1 MENNENKLRSLKET
15 NAYIQ
20 EKFSEAKQFIG
31 QGQSAI
37 EFTEEWASQNK

>member
-1 MENNENKLRSLKET
+1 MENIEYKLRSLKET

-20 EKFSEAKQFIG
+20 EKFLEAKKFIG

-37 EFTEEWASQNK
+37 KFTEEWASQNK